1 MLHAKICES
10 RNSASRFLAGS
21 TFSIE
26 KVIHAKECEA
36 RNFQSTAPNIT
47 KLAQIFKRTRK
58 CLMPYSE
65 ERGSFLQPATP
76 IFSDFCSRDNVCDFL
91 FALDKENLL
100 KTLTIK
106 EKNLLLEEHS
116 IKRVLQLEK
125 CTRSP
130 QDPVELL

>member
-1 MLHAKICES
+1 
-10 RNSASRFLAGS
+10 
-21 TFSIE
+21 
-26 KVIHAKECEA
+26 
-36 RNFQSTAPNIT
+36 
-47 KLAQIFKRTRK
+47 
-58 CLMPYSE
+58 MPYRE

-76 IFSDFCSRDNVCDFL
+76 IFSDFCSGDNVCDFL

-116 IKRVLQLEK
+116 IKSVLQLEK
-125 CTRSP
+125 CIRSP